1 MMIMSRNAMLL
12 RFLAG
17 IDWANM
23 NRQNCNSVSL
33 SVTSHSAE
41 DWKMRKNMF
50 ITLMHIVNREE
61 NYC

>member
-1 MMIMSRNAMLL
+1 MMLISCNAMLL
-12 RFLAG
+12 CFLAG

-41 DWKMRKNMF
+41 DWKMRKSTC
-50 ITLMHIVNREE
+50 ITLMHIVNRGE

>member
-1 MMIMSRNAMLL
+1 MLL

-33 SVTSHSAE
+33 SVTSHSTE